1 MSNPGEI
8 TRALQAQAAE
18 GRSAVEIATWLR
30 QRLGDDAT
38 FFQFLGALFAAFE
51 IPIQTLRMTEG
62 WTGLGYGGS
71 MSDAQLEKL
80 LSPLIPRSQPPGSPA
95 QGD

>member
-1 MSNPGEI
+1 MSDPNEI

-30 QRLGDDAT
+30 RRLGDDAT

-51 IPIQTLRMTEG
+51 VPVQTLRLTEG
-62 WTGLGYGGS
+62 WTGLGRGGA
-71 MSDAQLEKL
+71 MSDAQLEEL
-80 LSPLIPRSQPPGSPA
+80 LGPLVPRSQPPGPRA
-95 QGD
+95 PGD